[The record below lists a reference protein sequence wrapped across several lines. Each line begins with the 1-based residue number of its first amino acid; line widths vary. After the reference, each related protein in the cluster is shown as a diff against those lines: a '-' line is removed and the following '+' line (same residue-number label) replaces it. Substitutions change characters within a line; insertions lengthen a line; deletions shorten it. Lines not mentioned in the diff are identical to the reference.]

1 MWWYF
6 IVVDDIEGGAAMKGA
21 GGTSGGAGQF
31 FLGLLMMC
39 GGFYLLLNAVVVS
52 STFGLGAR
60 LFGVGGYGVTGG
72 MILIPLL
79 IGVVMIFYDARRFLG
94 WLLALGAF
102 AAMVFGVIA
111 SVSMNLRT
119 MSAFEL
125 ICILTLAFG
134 GLGLFLRSL
143 RGQAAQEAEEAD
155 QERVRLRS

>member
-1 MWWYF
+1 
-6 IVVDDIEGGAAMKGA
+6 MKGA

-31 FLGLLMMC
+31 FLGLILMC

-52 STFGLGAR
+52 SSFGLGAR
-60 LFGVGGYGVTGG
+60 LFGVGGYGITGG
-72 MILIPLL
+72 MILVPLA
-79 IGVVMIFYDARRFLG
+79 IGIVMIFYNARNAFG

-111 SVSMNLRT
+111 SVNMSLRT

-125 ICILTLAFG
+125 ICILALAFG

-143 RGQAAQEAEEAD
+143 RGQADEERE
-155 QERVRLRS
+155 QERARLRS